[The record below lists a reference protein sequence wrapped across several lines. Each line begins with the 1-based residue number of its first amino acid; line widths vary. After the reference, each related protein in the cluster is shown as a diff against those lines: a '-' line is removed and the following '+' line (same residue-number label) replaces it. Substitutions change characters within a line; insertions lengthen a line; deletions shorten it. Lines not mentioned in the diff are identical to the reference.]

1 MNTGRFIY
9 KKLPYDLQYY
19 ISKLI
24 HKSYMKDL
32 SKEIFKKKTKLKR
45 YMEINEA
52 ADIIELAWHR
62 GVILYFYERPV
73 NTLASF
79 IDELNLVLLNHFYEE

>member
-1 MNTGRFIY
+1 MNKGVEIY

-19 ISKLI
+19 INKLI

-32 SKEIFKKKTKLKR
+32 SKEIFDNKTNLQR
-45 YMEINEA
+45 YMEIHDP

-62 GVILYFYERPV
+62 GVILYFYERRT
-73 NTLASF
+73 NTIASF
-79 IDELNLVLLNHFYEE
+79 IDQINLVLLNHFYEE